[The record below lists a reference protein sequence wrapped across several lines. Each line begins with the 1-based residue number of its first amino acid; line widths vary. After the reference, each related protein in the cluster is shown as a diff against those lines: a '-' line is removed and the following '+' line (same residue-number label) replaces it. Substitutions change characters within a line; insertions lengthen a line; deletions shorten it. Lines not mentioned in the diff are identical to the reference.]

1 MRPAPC
7 SRTGEGESQGRRT
20 GVGRSVCR
28 SVGRRTREVSQS
40 QLAVAVTVRSRSR
53 RRDRNCKARRCCG
66 SAYTRDRAGTG
77 TRVQAQAQ
85 TQAQGR
91 RVGHRILAVWDETRL
106 YEVCR
111 ACKRVAV
118 GGVVCC
124 SYPSTYMRVAYGSAR
139 LIGDL
144 VGGEGSGEEREG
156 GRMYR
161 RCCCRW
167 LAGLG
172 CAVINA
178 DSNRRGRRPV
188 LYSASVHDACS
199 QGGPARWGEALLV
212 VVVWCCACSG
222 GRARAAEYWPSGV
235 GASRSLL
242 RLWTST

>member
-7 SRTGEGESQGRRT
+7 SRTGEGEGQDRRT
-20 GVGRSVCR
+20 GVSGPICR

-40 QLAVAVTVRSRSR
+40 QSQSQLAVAGTVRSRCW
-53 RRDRNCKARRCCG
+53 RRDRNCKARRPSG
-66 SAYTRDRAGTG
+66 SAYTRDRTGTG

-91 RVGHRILAVWDETRL
+91 RVGHRILAVWNETRL

-144 VGGEGSGEEREG
+144 VGGQGRGGEG
-156 GRMYR
+156 G
-161 RCCCRW
+161 
-167 LAGLG
+167 
-172 CAVINA
+172 
-178 DSNRRGRRPV
+178 
-188 LYSASVHDACS
+188 
-199 QGGPARWGEALLV
+199 WGA
-212 VVVWCCACSG
+212 
-222 GRARAAEYWPSGV
+222 
-235 GASRSLL
+235 
-242 RLWTST
+242 

>member
-40 QLAVAVTVRSRSR
+40 QQLAVAVTVRSRSR
-53 RRDRNCKARRCCG
+53 RRDRNSNCKARRCCG
-66 SAYTRDRAGTG
+66 STYTRDRAGTG

-106 YEVCR
+106 YEVRR

-124 SYPSTYMRVAYGSAR
+124 SYPWTYMKVAYGSAR

-144 VGGEGSGEEREG
+144 VGGEGGERKREKEG
-156 GRMYR
+156 G
-161 RCCCRW
+161 CTGDAVAAGW
-167 LAGLG
+167 LPGLG
-172 CAVINA
+172 C
-178 DSNRRGRRPV
+178 DQCRFEQERQ
-188 LYSASVHDACS
+188 ASCPRIS
-199 QGGPARWGEALLV
+199 F
-212 VVVWCCACSG
+212 
-222 GRARAAEYWPSGV
+222 
-235 GASRSLL
+235 
-242 RLWTST
+242 ST

>member
-20 GVGRSVCR
+20 GVGRSECR

-40 QLAVAVTVRSRSR
+40 QSQQLAVAVTVRSRSG
-53 RRDRNCKARRCCG
+53 RRDRNCNCKARRCCG
-66 SAYTRDRAGTG
+66 STYTRDRAGTG

-106 YEVCR
+106 YEVRR

-124 SYPSTYMRVAYGSAR
+124 SYPWTYMRVAYGSAR

-144 VGGEGSGEEREG
+144 VGGEGRGEEKREG
-156 GRMYR
+156 GQMYR

-167 LAGLG
+167 LA
-172 CAVINA
+172 
-178 DSNRRGRRPV
+178 
-188 LYSASVHDACS
+188 
-199 QGGPARWGEALLV
+199 
-212 VVVWCCACSG
+212 
-222 GRARAAEYWPSGV
+222 ARAG
-235 GASRSLL
+235 L
-242 RLWTST
+242 